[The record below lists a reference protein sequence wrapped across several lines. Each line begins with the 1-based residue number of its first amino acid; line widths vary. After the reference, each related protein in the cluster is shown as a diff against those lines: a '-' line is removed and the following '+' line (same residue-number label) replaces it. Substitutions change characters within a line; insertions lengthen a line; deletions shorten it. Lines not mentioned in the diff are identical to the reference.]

1 MFGSAKKNKR
11 KYKSQQTRKAA
22 SSRGTALAKA
32 NKAKALAQL
41 KVKGAKAKYERAA
54 KAWLK
59 VPKGKKPKTT
69 GLVTKKIG
77 IGKARKVVKKNGKI
91 VKVKLNPY
99 FQFLSAMKDKG
110 ASHALA
116 MYLWATHSPGT
127 VYEKKKDD
135 KKKKKPAKKKMSAAA
150 IKTKAKTNAN
160 SKVKA
165 GALQISIG

>member
-1 MFGSAKKNKR
+1 MIGSAKR
-11 KYKSQQTRKAA
+11 TYKSQKTRKAA
-22 SSRGTALAKA
+22 SLRGTALAQQ
-32 NKAKALAQL
+32 NKKKALAQL
-41 KVKGAKAKYERAA
+41 KVKGAKAKFDKAA

-77 IGKARKVVKKNGKI
+77 IGKARKIVKKKGKI

-116 MYLWATHSPGT
+116 MYLWAT
-127 VYEKKKDD
+127 
-135 KKKKKPAKKKMSAAA
+135 
-150 IKTKAKTNAN
+150 
-160 SKVKA
+160 
-165 GALQISIG
+165 